1 MVRRAF
7 LLLLASLLA
16 AGPLLAD
23 VYRPGPGDTITADAT
38 GLHLSAPDGSA
49 GRDLPFGTPFHVVMR
64 TLVEIVGHEVYVA
77 FPGECPDG
85 PLVNVTLPGQ
95 IDLNF
100 REDRLAGW
108 FLGPQDEV
116 ATTGGLAI
124 GADRASLETG
134 GTQWRTESTL
144 GEEFGRGGVFGLVS
158 EDGKTVTHLW
168 AGTACI
174 FR

>member
-1 MVRRAF
+1 MVRKAF
-7 LLLLASLLA
+7 LLFASLLA

-23 VYRPGPGDTITADAT
+23 AYRPGPGDTITADAT

-85 PLVNVTLPGQ
+85 PLVK
-95 IDLNF
+95 
-100 REDRLAGW
+100 
-108 FLGPQDEV
+108 
-116 ATTGGLAI
+116 
-124 GADRASLETG
+124 
-134 GTQWRTESTL
+134 
-144 GEEFGRGGVFGLVS
+144 
-158 EDGKTVTHLW
+158 DGKTVTHLW